1 MAYVASVA
9 LDRYEKSEIIAIFAF
24 QHLLHMERNQ
34 NIEKRILWV
43 AERLFLEKG
52 FSGTSTTEI
61 AKTVGCN
68 QALIHYYFRTKEKL
82 FWDVFAPKMEQV
94 VEYLDAPLDESID
107 FIDRICNIVDFYF
120 GILEL
125 DERLAPF
132 IVNELIMNPGRWN
145 KFRDRFLRSE
155 SRRMAFVRFEKMVDE
170 EIAAGQI
177 RQIKAIDL
185 LIDIMS
191 LTISAFIVAPKGF
204 ANGECDS
211 NLRKAYIDNRRQD
224 IKAIII
230 NGIKK

>member
-1 MAYVASVA
+1 
-9 LDRYEKSEIIAIFAF
+9 
-24 QHLLHMERNQ
+24 MERNQ

-82 FWDVFAPKMEQV
+82 FWDVFAPKVEQV
-94 VEYLDAPLDESID
+94 LEYLDAPLDESID
-107 FIDRICNIVDFYF
+107 FIERIRNVIDFYF

-132 IVNELIMNPGRWN
+132 IVKELIMNPERWD
-145 KFRDRFLRSE
+145 KFRDRYLRNE
-155 SRRMAFVRFEKMVDE
+155 SRSTAFNRFENMVNE
-170 EIAAGQI
+170 EIEKGTI
-177 RQIKAIDL
+177 RQIRPIDL
-185 LIDIMS
+185 LMNIMS

-204 ANGECDS
+204 ASDECDKS
-211 NLRKAYIDNRRQD
+211 ARKAYLDHRRED
-224 IKAIII
+224 VKELIVS
-230 NGIKK
+230 GIKNNY

>member
-1 MAYVASVA
+1 
-9 LDRYEKSEIIAIFAF
+9 
-24 QHLLHMERNQ
+24 MERNQ

-61 AKTVGCN
+61 AKAVGCN

-82 FWDVFAPKMEQV
+82 FWDVFSPKVEQV

-107 FIDRICNIVDFYF
+107 FIERIRNVIDFYF

-132 IVNELIMNPGRWN
+132 IVNELIMNPERWN
-145 KFRDRFLRSE
+145 KFRDRYLRNE
-155 SRRMAFVRFEKMVDE
+155 SRSSAFNRFENMVHAE
-170 EIAAGQI
+170 VTKGTI
-177 RQIKAIDL
+177 RNIEPIDL
-185 LIDIMS
+185 LMNIMS

-204 ANGECDS
+204 ASDECDK
-211 NLRKAYIDNRRQD
+211 NARKAYIDHRRED
-224 IKAIII
+224 VKELIVC
-230 NGIKK
+230 GIKNNY

>member
-1 MAYVASVA
+1 M
-9 LDRYEKSEIIAIFAF
+9 EK
-24 QHLLHMERNQ
+24 NN

-82 FWDVFAPKMEQV
+82 FWDVFAPKVEQF
-94 VEYLDAPLDESID
+94 VEYLDAPLDESVD
-107 FIDRICNIVDFYF
+107 FMERIRNVIDFYF

-132 IVNELIMNPGRWN
+132 IVNELIMNPGRWD
-145 KFRDRFLRSE
+145 KFRNRYLRNE
-155 SRRMAFVRFEKMVDE
+155 SRSRAFKRFENMVNV
-170 EIAAGQI
+170 EIDAG
-177 RQIKAIDL
+177 RVRHMRPIDL
-185 LIDIMS
+185 LMNIMS

-211 NLRKAYIDNRRQD
+211 SLRKSYLDLRKED
-224 IKAIII
+224 IKELIIR
-230 NGIKK
+230 GMSK

>member
-1 MAYVASVA
+1 
-9 LDRYEKSEIIAIFAF
+9 
-24 QHLLHMERNQ
+24 MERNQ

-61 AKTVGCN
+61 AKAVGCN

-82 FWDVFAPKMEQV
+82 FWDVFSPKVEQV

-107 FIDRICNIVDFYF
+107 FIERIRNVIDFYF

-132 IVNELIMNPGRWN
+132 IVNELIMHPGRWD
-145 KFRDRFLRSE
+145 KFRDRYLRNE
-155 SRRMAFVRFEKMVDE
+155 SRSSAFNRFESMVAE
-170 EIAAGQI
+170 EIQAGHI
-177 RQIKAIDL
+177 HSMRAIDL
-185 LIDIMS
+185 LMNIMS

-204 ANGECDS
+204 ASGECDS
-211 NLRKAYIDNRRQD
+211 NLRKAYLDNRRED
-224 IKAIII
+224 IKALIV
-230 NGIKK
+230 NGIRA

>member
-1 MAYVASVA
+1 M
-9 LDRYEKSEIIAIFAF
+9 D
-24 QHLLHMERNQ
+24 RNQ

-68 QALIHYYFRTKEKL
+68 QALIHYYFSTKEKL
-82 FWDVFAPKMEQV
+82 FWDVFAPKVEQF

-107 FIDRICNIVDFYF
+107 FVARIRNVIDFYF

-132 IVNELIMNPGRWN
+132 IVNELIMNPGRWD
-145 KFRDRFLRSE
+145 KFRDRYLRNE
-155 SRRMAFVRFEKMVDE
+155 SRSRAFNRFENMVKI
-170 EIAAGQI
+170 EIEAG
-177 RQIKAIDL
+177 RVRPMPAVDL
-185 LIDIMS
+185 LMNIMS

-204 ANGECDS
+204 AIGECDS
-211 NLRKAYIDNRRQD
+211 NLRKSYLDRRRED
-224 IKAIII
+224 VKELIVRGMTK
-230 NGIKK
+230 

>member
-1 MAYVASVA
+1 
-9 LDRYEKSEIIAIFAF
+9 
-24 QHLLHMERNQ
+24 MERNQ

-82 FWDVFAPKMEQV
+82 FWDVFAPKVEQV

-107 FIDRICNIVDFYF
+107 FIERIRNVIDFYF

-132 IVNELIMNPGRWN
+132 IVNELIMNPERWN
-145 KFRDRFLRSE
+145 KFRDRYLRNE
-155 SRRMAFVRFEKMVDE
+155 SRSTAFNRFENMVNE
-170 EIAAGQI
+170 EVTRGTI
-177 RQIKAIDL
+177 RNIKPIDL
-185 LIDIMS
+185 LMNIMS

-204 ANGECDS
+204 ASDECDKS
-211 NLRKAYIDNRRQD
+211 ARKAYLDHRRED
-224 IKAIII
+224 VKELIVS
-230 NGIKK
+230 GIKK

>member
-1 MAYVASVA
+1 
-9 LDRYEKSEIIAIFAF
+9 
-24 QHLLHMERNQ
+24 MERNQ

-61 AKTVGCN
+61 AKAVGCN

-82 FWDVFAPKMEQV
+82 FWDVFSPKVEQV

-107 FIDRICNIVDFYF
+107 FIERIRNVIDFYF

-132 IVNELIMNPGRWN
+132 IVNELIMHPGRWD
-145 KFRDRFLRSE
+145 KFRDRYLRNE
-155 SRRMAFVRFEKMVDE
+155 SRSSAFNRFESMVAE
-170 EIAAGQI
+170 EIQAGHI
-177 RQIKAIDL
+177 RSMRAIDL
-185 LIDIMS
+185 LMNIMS

-204 ANGECDS
+204 ASGECDS
-211 NLRKAYIDNRRQD
+211 NLRKAYLENRRDD
-224 IKAIII
+224 IKALIV
-230 NGIKK
+230 NGIRI

>member
-1 MAYVASVA
+1 
-9 LDRYEKSEIIAIFAF
+9 
-24 QHLLHMERNQ
+24 MERNQ

-61 AKTVGCN
+61 AKAVGCN

-82 FWDVFAPKMEQV
+82 FWDVFSPKVEQV

-107 FIDRICNIVDFYF
+107 FIERIRNVIDFYF

-132 IVNELIMNPGRWN
+132 IVNELIMHPGRWD
-145 KFRDRFLRSE
+145 KFRDRYLRNE
-155 SRRMAFVRFEKMVDE
+155 SRSSAFNRFESMVAE
-170 EIAAGQI
+170 EIQAGHI
-177 RQIKAIDL
+177 RSMRAIDL
-185 LIDIMS
+185 LMNIMS

-204 ANGECDS
+204 AIGECDS
-211 NLRKAYIDNRRQD
+211 NLRKAYLDNRRED
-224 IKAIII
+224 IKALIV
-230 NGIKK
+230 NGIRA

>member
-1 MAYVASVA
+1 
-9 LDRYEKSEIIAIFAF
+9 
-24 QHLLHMERNQ
+24 MERNQ

-61 AKTVGCN
+61 AKAVGCN

-82 FWDVFAPKMEQV
+82 FWDVFSPKVEQV

-107 FIDRICNIVDFYF
+107 FIERIRNVIDFYF

-132 IVNELIMNPGRWN
+132 IVNELIMNPERWN
-145 KFRDRFLRSE
+145 KFRDRYLRNE
-155 SRRMAFVRFEKMVDE
+155 SRSSAFNRFENMVHE
-170 EIAAGQI
+170 EVTKGTI
-177 RQIKAIDL
+177 RNIEPIDL
-185 LIDIMS
+185 LINIMS

-204 ANGECDS
+204 ASDECDK
-211 NLRKAYIDNRRQD
+211 NARKAYIDHRRED
-224 IKAIII
+224 VKELIVS
-230 NGIKK
+230 GIKNNY